1 MTVVWETIREF
12 RRWFWRPPRAHGE
25 VMLDRRVSYLEL
37 LYDLVY
43 VAVIS
48 QAASQLASD
57 ISAQRFLEFA
67 VVFGLIWIAWVN
79 GSLYL
84 ELHGREDGRTRSFV
98 FLQMGILALL
108 AVFTGSAAN
117 ESGAQFALTYVAFL
131 AVLVWLWNSVRRL
144 DAPDVARVTKQYSVG
159 LLLSAALILA
169 SAFLPPDMR
178 LVVWA
183 AFILLWVGAMLALSL
198 RSRSFSIGLT
208 PTHSMVERFGLFT
221 IIVLGEVVIGVV
233 DGLSHAEQDAI
244 TVGTGIL
251 SLGIGLGFWWIY
263 FDITGGKVPR
273 NEGRAIATW
282 ILTHLPITLA
292 IAAAGASMVGLIEH
306 AHDPVAPEATVWLL
320 GGSVALVLIAQ
331 AVNAWA
337 LEDAQ
342 RVVVVYRPL
351 ALAMCAAAVIALAMA
366 FARPAP
372 WVLVLALGV
381 LLIVLWFFAV
391 GKFIRA
397 GAWPEA

>member
-1 MTVVWETIREF
+1 MPWETIREF

-25 VMLDRRVSYLEL
+25 VILDRRVSYLEL

-48 QAASQLASD
+48 QAAMQLASD

-98 FLQMGILALL
+98 FLQMGILAVL
-108 AVFTGSAAN
+108 AVFTGSAAT

-159 LLLSAALILA
+159 LFVAAALILA

-178 LVVWA
+178 LLVWA
-183 AFILLWVGAMLALSL
+183 AFVVLWVGAMLALSI

-233 DGLSHAEQDAI
+233 DGISHAEQDAI

-251 SLGIGLGFWWIY
+251 ALGIGLGFWWIY

-320 GGSVALVLIAQ
+320 AGSVALVLVGQ
-331 AVNAWA
+331 VVNAWA

-342 RVVVVYRPL
+342 RVAVVYRPL
-351 ALAMCAAAVIALAMA
+351 ALAMCAAAVVALAMA
-366 FARPAP
+366 LARPAP
-372 WVLVLALGV
+372 WVLVLALG
-381 LLIVLWFFAV
+381 LLLTLLWFFAV

-397 GAWPEA
+397 GAWPPTA